1 MEYLRWVVRLQ
12 QNLLRWKKSRAIMES
27 DWKKVKSLI
36 RKKIPDQSY
45 RMWIDPIRYKRTD
58 DDHVTLVCANGF
70 SRKRIQN
77 HYLPMIAGELTD
89 LKGQPVDV
97 TLVTAPPRPVKRRNQ
112 TAATRQM
119 PLPGMNVRVQ
129 GGRFLRKDFT
139 FDRFVVGGCNGF
151 AYSASLAYASSHRPG
166 HPGIFLMSGP
176 GLGKSHLSQAVGHQV
191 LYTTPAEK
199 VYYTTV
205 EDFTNELVQSFKTGS
220 INQFKRR
227 YRDECDVLLLED
239 VQYLTGK
246 ERTQIELAH
255 TLDSLYEMGKRVVFS
270 GTCVPQEIPKLNPA
284 LRSRLSSGLIT
295 AIDPPDFKTRMRI
308 LKKKSETDR
317 VRIPLEVL
325 RYLAAELTADIRQLE
340 CGLNSILARAALIG
354 AKIDLKLAEEIVA
367 TIRTN
372 REQISI
378 DRIKRLICK
387 EYALTLKELI
397 SKSRQQ
403 RIVKPRQIAM
413 YLARAYTDAPL
424 QEVGRSFNRYHA
436 TALYAVSAVEKGIRE
451 EPGFRQQVELL
462 RRKLETGRE

>member
-1 MEYLRWVVRLQ
+1 
-12 QNLLRWKKSRAIMES
+12 MES
-27 DWKKVKSLI
+27 EWNKVKKLI
-36 RKKIPDQSY
+36 RKKIPEQSY
-45 RMWIDPIRYKRTD
+45 RMWIDPIHLKSTD
-58 DDHVTLVCANGF
+58 DQKITLVCANGF

-77 HYLPMIAGELTD
+77 HYLTMITGELTD
-89 LKGQPVDV
+89 LTGHPVDV
-97 TLVTAPPRPVKRRNQ
+97 ILETAPPKPVKKRKQ
-112 TAATRQM
+112 TLPAKQM

-139 FDRFVVGGCNGF
+139 FDRFVVGGCNDF

-176 GLGKSHLSQAVGHQV
+176 GMGKSHLSQAVGHQV
-191 LYTTPAEK
+191 LSTAPTER
-199 VYYTTV
+199 VYYTTA

-220 INQFKRR
+220 INQFKKR

-246 ERTQIELAH
+246 ERTQVELAH
-255 TLDSLYEMGKRVVFS
+255 TLDLLYETGKRVVFS
-270 GTCVPQEIPKLNPA
+270 SACAPRDIPRLNPA
-284 LRSRLSSGLIT
+284 LRSRLSSGLVT
-295 AIDPPDFKTRMRI
+295 TIDPPDFKTRLRI
-308 LKKKSETDR
+308 LKKKSETNQT
-317 VRIPLEVL
+317 RIPLEVL
-325 RYLAAELTADIRQLE
+325 RYLAAELTADVRQLE

-354 AKIDLKLAEEIVA
+354 TKVDLKLAEEIVA

-378 DRIKRLICK
+378 DQIKRLICK
-387 EYALTLKELI
+387 EYALTLQELI
-397 SKSRQQ
+397 SKSRKQ

-413 YLARAYTDAPL
+413 YLSRAYTDAPL

-436 TALYAVSAVEKGIRE
+436 TALYAISAVEKGIRE

-462 RRKLETGRE
+462 RRKLETGGEKRG

>member
-1 MEYLRWVVRLQ
+1 
-12 QNLLRWKKSRAIMES
+12 MES
-27 DWKKVKSLI
+27 NWKKVKNLI
-36 RKKIPDQSY
+36 RKKIPDHSY
-45 RMWIDPIRYKRTD
+45 RMWIDPIRYKSVD
-58 DDHVTLVCANGF
+58 DDKVTLVCANGF

-77 HYLPMIAGELTD
+77 HYLTMITGELTE
-89 LKGQPVDV
+89 LTGRSIDV
-97 TLVTAPPRPVKRRNQ
+97 ALESAHPQPVKRHPQ
-112 TAATRQM
+112 TVATKQL

-139 FDRFVVGGCNGF
+139 FDRFVVGGCNDF

-176 GLGKSHLSQAVGHQV
+176 GMGKSHLSQAVGHQV
-191 LYTTPAEK
+191 LNTAPAERVFYTTA
-199 VYYTTV
+199 
-205 EDFTNELVQSFKTGS
+205 EDFTNELVHSFKTNS
-220 INQFKRR
+220 VNQFKKR

-255 TLDSLYEMGKRVVFS
+255 TLDSLYETGKRVVFS
-270 GTCVPQEIPKLNPA
+270 SACAPRDIPRLNPA
-284 LRSRLSSGLIT
+284 LRSRLSGGLVT
-295 AIDPPDFKTRMRI
+295 TIDPPDFKTRLRI

-317 VRIPLEVL
+317 TRIPLEVL
-325 RYLAAELTADIRQLE
+325 RYLATELTADIRQLE
-340 CGLNSILARAALIG
+340 CGLNSILARASLIG
-354 AKIDLKLAEEIVA
+354 TTVDLKLAEEIVG

-378 DRIKRLICK
+378 DQIKRLICK
-387 EYALTLKELI
+387 EYALTIKELI
-397 SKSRQQ
+397 SKSRKQ
-403 RIVKPRQIAM
+403 RVVKPRQIAM

-436 TALYAVSAVEKGIRE
+436 TALYAIGAVEKHIRQ

-462 RRKLETGRE
+462 RQKLEANGEIRG